1 MTVFAAGALC
11 WREVDG
17 KLLIAVIFRNR
28 YKDWSWPKGKV
39 DPEESIPQAAVR
51 EIREE
56 TGLKVKLG
64 IPLGVQE
71 YKLPNGADKEVYY
84 WAAKVTD
91 KALKN
96 SKFKPDEEVEKIEWK
111 EPHELRKLLTYP
123 HDEKQ
128 LDLLLKAHAAN
139 QLETKPFIVLR
150 HAQATPRTE
159 WKKGEHSRPLTKEGE
174 KQAKA
179 LTPLLGA
186 FGVKQIISSPWRR
199 CETTV
204 KPYATKR
211 KLTVTKRGQLTEFG
225 EAAGPQRTQKTIIK
239 LVETELPTVVCSHRP
254 ALPTILDQLNR
265 FGSLEISDTIY
276 EARKLEPGS
285 LLVTHITTGKIKRIV
300 AAEIW
305 APVTK

>member
-1 MTVFAAGALC
+1 VTVFAAGALC

-39 DPEESIPQAAVR
+39 DSEESIPQAAVR

-71 YKLPNGADKEVYY
+71 YKLPNGSDKEVYY

-159 WKKGEHSRPLTKEGE
+159 WKKASTRD
-174 KQAKA
+174 
-179 LTPLLGA
+179 
-186 FGVKQIISSPWRR
+186 R
-199 CETTV
+199 
-204 KPYATKR
+204 
-211 KLTVTKRGQLTEFG
+211 
-225 EAAGPQRTQKTIIK
+225 
-239 LVETELPTVVCSHRP
+239 
-254 ALPTILDQLNR
+254 
-265 FGSLEISDTIY
+265 
-276 EARKLEPGS
+276 
-285 LLVTHITTGKIKRIV
+285 
-300 AAEIW
+300 
-305 APVTK
+305 